1 MKVNFNLR
9 NKTKDGK
16 YSVVLVA
23 NAECRR
29 YRYST
34 NIKVF
39 PREWDAKR
47 QIIKAKSTS
56 AVLNDKL
63 KQIADYASQFFDN
76 LPLGERPSQQT
87 FKYQM
92 DLATGKKQP
101 DDNSFFGF
109 INRFCSTANKRMNK
123 QGEFITFH
131 TFKKY
136 GYVRDALVD
145 YEKYR
150 QQTNSHFSLKFTNID
165 LALMEDFKVYLAD
178 VRHLA
183 TNTISRYFQCVRLFL
198 TSARQ
203 QNIKVPADE
212 TQFKS
217 KYEKVENIV
226 LTLDEMESLFRL
238 DLSNNKRLERVRDMF
253 LIGCYTGLRYSDIC
267 NVIQKDCINMEKK
280 LVTVH
285 QQKTGGLV
293 SIPLHKNLIAI
304 LERRNYELPRTISA
318 GSFNKYIKE
327 VAMLAGINEPV
338 ELKRHR
344 GGKRV
349 LTTSPKYKLISCH
362 TARRSFATDLY
373 MRGVPPELIMV
384 FTGHCSRDAFYH
396 YICISPEQQADL
408 LRDAW
413 RRPLV
418 NLSPPSK

>member
-1 MKVNFNLR
+1 MKVNLNLR
-9 NKTKDGK
+9 NKTKDGR
-16 YSVVLVA
+16 YSVVLVT
-23 NAECRR
+23 NVECQR

-47 QIIKAKSTS
+47 QIIKSKSTS

-92 DLATGKKQP
+92 DLATGKIQP

-109 INRFCSTANKRMNK
+109 LNRFCSTANKRMNK
-123 QGEFITFH
+123 QGEFITLH

-136 GYVRDALVD
+136 GYVRDALMD

-150 QQTNSHFSLKFTNID
+150 QQTNGHFSLEFSNID
-165 LALMEDFKVYLAD
+165 LALMEDFKAYLAD

-183 TNTISRYFQCVRLFL
+183 PNTISRYFQCVRLFL

-217 KYEKVENIV
+217 KYEKVENIA
-226 LTLDEMESLFRL
+226 LTSDEMESLFRL

-267 NVIQKDCINMEKK
+267 TVIRKDCINREKM
-280 LVTVH
+280 LITVH

-293 SIPLHKNLIAI
+293 AIPLHPNLIEI
-304 LERRNYELPRTISA
+304 LERRNYELPSLISA

-327 VAMLAGINEPV
+327 VAMLAGINEPI

-344 GGKRV
+344 GGKRI
-349 LTTSPKYKLISCH
+349 LTTNPKYKLISCH

-373 MRGVPPELIMV
+373 LRGVPPELIMI

-396 YICISPEQQADL
+396 YICTSPEQKADL

-413 RRPLV
+413 NRPLV